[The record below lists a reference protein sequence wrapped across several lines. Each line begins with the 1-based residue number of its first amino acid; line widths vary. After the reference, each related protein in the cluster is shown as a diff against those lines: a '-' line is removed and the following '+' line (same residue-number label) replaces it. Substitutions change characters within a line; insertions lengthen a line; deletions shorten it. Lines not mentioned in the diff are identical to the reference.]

1 MGGSKN
7 PRSPIARRS
16 FVLSASLRLPL
27 SLAAR
32 STKRS
37 SNASST
43 GRLLSRF
50 SSVKHTAKARQT
62 IVCRLIGDVLQLSG
76 RARVCVS
83 GSSMLP
89 SIRPGDILLVQRTEL
104 HEAAPG
110 DVVLFAREDRLIAHR
125 VISQDCN
132 NGIPHLLTC
141 GDLLDSNDS
150 PVFANELL
158 GRVTSILRGQSQI
171 SSRLTLPRRLISIF
185 FRRSQFLTRCWLWLL
200 ARQRCWTA
208 EAACPR

>member
-1 MGGSKN
+1 
-7 PRSPIARRS
+7 
-16 FVLSASLRLPL
+16 
-27 SLAAR
+27 
-32 STKRS
+32 
-37 SNASST
+37 
-43 GRLLSRF
+43 
-50 SSVKHTAKARQT
+50 VKHTAKARQT

-76 RARVCVS
+76 KVRVCVS

-132 NGIPHLLTC
+132 NGIPCLVTR
-141 GDLLDSNDS
+141 GDSLDKNDP
-150 PVFANELL
+150 PVFANGLL
-158 GRVTSILRGQSQI
+158 GRVTSTFRGQSEI
-171 SSRLTLPRRLISIF
+171 SSQLTLPRRVVSIF
-185 FRRSQFLTRCWLWLL
+185 FKRSQFLTRCWLWLL
-200 ARQRCWTA
+200 AQRRGWTE

>member
-1 MGGSKN
+1 
-7 PRSPIARRS
+7 
-16 FVLSASLRLPL
+16 
-27 SLAAR
+27 
-32 STKRS
+32 
-37 SNASST
+37 
-43 GRLLSRF
+43 
-50 SSVKHTAKARQT
+50 VKHTAKARQT

-132 NGIPHLLTC
+132 NGIPYLLTC

-185 FRRSQFLTRCWLWLL
+185 FMRSQFLTRCWLWLL